1 MQVLGHEHPQD
12 LVEVA
17 DPPEVQGG
25 RIVAHLVPGLCH
37 HVLFQRLVLDQLALG
52 KGTEM
57 R

>member
-25 RIVAHLVPGLCH
+25 RIVAHLVPGLSHH
-37 HVLFQRLVLDQLALG
+37 HVSLQKLSLINLPWGKEQR
-52 KGTEM
+52 
-57 R
+57 